1 MIRGVESV
9 TIFSENAANLAKFY
23 KDKVGLKAT
32 TEAEMGE
39 NGDEFYEFK
48 LAEGSPLYVIDH
60 SEVKGKSKEPKRVMI
75 NLEVDD
81 IEKEAEKLDK
91 AGVKKIQDIY
101 HVQGYGM
108 IATFEDVDGNFFQL
122 AQVRAN

>member
-101 HVQGYGM
+101 HVQDYGM

-122 AQVRAN
+122 VQVRAN